1 MSIKIHKQSA
11 GFTIIEAIISVSILI
26 IVMFGVSALL
36 NDIFENSNQELLAM
50 DNIDQARM
58 VSSGFVN
65 EIRNATTGNNGA
77 YQLVEAGTNE
87 IIFYSN
93 YRTSSST
100 IANRIRYFIS
110 DNNLYKGVII
120 PTGSPLVYNSSS
132 ELIRLVQSD
141 VYNSEAPVFFYY
153 DGDYDGISDAL
164 PQPVNINQVRFV
176 KINLMVLKQTEKGS
190 SNVFSVTTGAT
201 IRSIK
206 DNLGN

>member
-93 YRTSSST
+93 YRTSSPT